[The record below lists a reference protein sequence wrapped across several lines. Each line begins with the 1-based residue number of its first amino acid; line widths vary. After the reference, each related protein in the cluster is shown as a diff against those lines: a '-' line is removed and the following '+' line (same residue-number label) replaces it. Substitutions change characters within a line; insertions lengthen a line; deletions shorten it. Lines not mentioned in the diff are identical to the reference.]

1 MELQVTIT
9 FTDRLFALLE
19 DKLPS
24 LGRRVERAVEKE
36 INAVTRGEMGIN
48 VSLDGGE
55 ATPKGAAGVVGPK
68 GEDGKKYLKEL
79 ANAAPAEPAPAPA
92 PAPTVTVAVD
102 PAEAEGEGISA
113 MDLRKA
119 MAAVRARIEG
129 DDWQLNAESEGYQ
142 RYHDALTELFK
153 STARLLGG
161 ASPVKV
167 PEDKRESFLAT
178 LATIGINSDGE
189 VAIIA
194 PF

>member
-48 VSLDGGE
+48 VSLDGGA